1 MDKGTKKSVKEIWK
15 KYEYNTYRN
24 THSFSQRN
32 RLFFHS
38 IFLTA
43 SENRGL
49 AMTSILV
56 LEILALVLILGLVA
70 GMDDLRW
77 KSDLPPR

>member
-32 RLFFHS
+32 RLFFHH
-38 IFLTA
+38 IFVTG

-49 AMTSILV
+49 AMTSFLV
-56 LEILALVLILGLVA
+56 LDILALVLILGLVA
-70 GMDDLRW
+70 GMDNLRW